1 MTMRERSDLFEL
13 FIAFPAAAATSVLRV
28 RRQNTIECEINNYFS
43 SVRQSRISKSKC
55 LLMHARFRGK
65 IC

>member
-28 RRQNTIECEINNYFS
+28 RRQNIRLNVKSITIFHP
-43 SVRQSRISKSKC
+43 
-55 LLMHARFRGK
+55 L
-65 IC
+65 